1 MGCKSSIESC
11 NVALVFVLKTDLFPP
26 RKEGED
32 PPDRMTE
39 LARFAMQ
46 NSAAYTDGKVGMLL
60 KRIEALE
67 KTVAELSAA
76 LPVKRSPKDEALY
89 NALREKRREA
99 ANELEIPLYC
109 VATNKMLNG
118 IVATKPKTLDEL
130 RTIYG
135 FGPNKV
141 KLYGKGI
148 LKVVADWS

>member
-1 MGCKSSIESC
+1 MASTK
-11 NVALVFVLKTDLFPP
+11 LVIQ
-26 RKEGED
+26 
-32 PPDRMTE
+32 
-39 LARFAMQ
+39 AMK
-46 NSAAYTDGKVGMLL
+46 NACTYTDGKVDVLL
-60 KRIEALE
+60 KRIEELE
-67 KTVAELSAA
+67 TKVAELSAA

-118 IVATKPKTLDEL
+118 VVATKPKTLDEL

-141 KLYGKGI
+141 KLYGEGI

>member
-1 MGCKSSIESC
+1 MASTTFIR
-11 NVALVFVLKTDLFPP
+11 NAVNNAV
-26 RKEGED
+26 RH
-32 PPDRMTE
+32 
-39 LARFAMQ
+39 
-46 NSAAYTDGKVGMLL
+46 TDGQVEMLL

-89 NALREKRREA
+89 NALREKRMAIATEMG
-99 ANELEIPLYC
+99 IPAYC
-109 VATNKMLNG
+109 VATNKMLNA
-118 IVATKPKTLDEL
+118 VVQMKPTTVDEL

-141 KLYGKGI
+141 KLYGETI

>member
-1 MGCKSSIESC
+1 MASTTFIR
-11 NVALVFVLKTDLFPP
+11 NAVNNAV
-26 RKEGED
+26 RH
-32 PPDRMTE
+32 
-39 LARFAMQ
+39 
-46 NSAAYTDGKVGMLL
+46 TDGQVEMLL

-89 NALREKRREA
+89 NALREKRRDA

-109 VATNKMLNG
+109 VATNKMLNRV
-118 IVATKPKTLDEL
+118 VATKPKTLDEL

-141 KLYGKGI
+141 KLYGETI

>member
-1 MGCKSSIESC
+1 MASTRI
-11 NVALVFVLKTDLFPP
+11 VIQ
-26 RKEGED
+26 
-32 PPDRMTE
+32 
-39 LARFAMQ
+39 AM
-46 NSAAYTDGKVGMLL
+46 NNACTYTDGKVSALL
-60 KRIEALE
+60 KRIEELE
-67 KTVAELSAA
+67 TKVAELSAA

-89 NALREKRREA
+89 NALREKRRDA

-118 IVATKPKTLDEL
+118 VVATKPKTLDEL

-141 KLYGKGI
+141 KLYGETI

>member
-1 MGCKSSIESC
+1 MTST
-11 NVALVFVLKTDLFPP
+11 NFVIQVMKNACT
-26 RKEGED
+26 
-32 PPDRMTE
+32 
-39 LARFAMQ
+39 
-46 NSAAYTDGKVGMLL
+46 YTDGKTDALL
-60 KRIEALE
+60 KRIEELE
-67 KTVAELSAA
+67 TKVAELSAA

-89 NALREKRREA
+89 NALREKRRDA

-118 IVATKPKTLDEL
+118 VVATKPKTLDEL

-141 KLYGKGI
+141 KLYGETI

>member
-1 MGCKSSIESC
+1 MASTK
-11 NVALVFVLKTDLFPP
+11 LVIQ
-26 RKEGED
+26 
-32 PPDRMTE
+32 
-39 LARFAMQ
+39 AMK
-46 NSAAYTDGKVGMLL
+46 NACTYTDGKVDVLL
-60 KRIEALE
+60 KRIEELE
-67 KTVAELSAA
+67 TKVAELSAA

-118 IVATKPKTLDEL
+118 VVATKPKTLDEL

>member
-1 MGCKSSIESC
+1 MASTTFIR
-11 NVALVFVLKTDLFPP
+11 NAVNNAV
-26 RKEGED
+26 RH
-32 PPDRMTE
+32 
-39 LARFAMQ
+39 
-46 NSAAYTDGKVGMLL
+46 TDGQVEMLL

-89 NALREKRREA
+89 NALREKRKDA

-118 IVATKPKTLDEL
+118 VVARKPKTLDEL

-141 KLYGKGI
+141 KLYGEVI